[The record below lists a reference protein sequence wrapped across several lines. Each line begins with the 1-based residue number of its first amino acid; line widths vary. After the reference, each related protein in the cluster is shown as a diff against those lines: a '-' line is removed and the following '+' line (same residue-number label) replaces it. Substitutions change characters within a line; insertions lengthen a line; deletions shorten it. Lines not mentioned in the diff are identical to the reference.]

1 MEILSQWKCY
11 PNFVRHEP
19 DAVPIHAVSGPFR
32 HHIDAIAYK
41 KEETMLPQGTQYVV
55 SETLLCQVPGQRSLR
70 PVSDAVVGD
79 TVVQ

>member
-41 KEETMLPQGTQYVV
+41 KEETMLPKVHSMSSARHCYA
-55 SETLLCQVPGQRSLR
+55 RSL
-70 PVSDAVVGD
+70 VKEASD
-79 TVVQ
+79 QYQMLL